1 MDRPF
6 SEGPQEAIYG
16 LPEMVMVFHRFYKN
30 MDGSSPS

>member
-16 LPEMVMVFHRFYKN
+16 LPEMVMVFHGFYRN
-30 MDGSSPS
+30 MDGSSQS

>member
-16 LPEMVMVFHRFYKN
+16 LPEMEKVFHRFYRN

>member
-6 SEGPQEAIYG
+6 SEGPQEAIYR
-16 LPEMVMVFHRFYKN
+16 LSEMVMVFHKFYRN